1 MSINKVLVHTQYEE
15 NYGFHEGGVHWKK
28 KGGHTFQIMIDA
40 DLLMYTDPAEVF
52 GKMLES
58 QNSDLERFT
67 YLEYEIQWHEPT
79 LLGTQADYIAANKSL
94 GEDDPTDIQDFE
106 EGCDAGLKDVNP
118 IIGGVDFSD
127 SLDQLNSLTIISPS
141 NNSNK

>member
-15 NYGFHEGGVHWKK
+15 NYGFHEGNFHWKK
-28 KGGHTFQIMIDA
+28 KGGHTFQIEMDA
-40 DLLMYTDPAEVF
+40 DLFMYTYPAEVF
-52 GKMLES
+52 AKMLES

-67 YLEYEIQWHEPT
+67 YVDYEILFHTPT
-79 LLGTQADYIAANKSL
+79 VLGTQDDYIKANRSL
-94 GEDDPTDIQDFE
+94 ESEEDKPTDIQDFE
-106 EGCDAGLKDVNP
+106 EASLEDLNP

-141 NNSNK
+141 DNSNK